1 MQYTVSTGPSAL
13 GYVRVADGE
22 GPIFRKQAEVIE
34 DGCMARRMVLL
45 DVVFDIGSYD
55 RPLRRRP
62 GLMSALDRLAD
73 GEAGC
78 LVVGRLD
85 HLTRSTAEL
94 RVILTGLIER
104 SASLVVLEAGGRP
117 APGNRF
123 GRGEPHEHR
132 LAALAGRGLD
142 VQAIVAALGSDG

>member
-1 MQYTVSTGPSAL
+1 MQYTGSTGPKAL

-22 GPIFRKQAEVIE
+22 GPIFRNQAEVVE
-34 DGCMARRMVLL
+34 DGCTARRMALL
-45 DVVFDIGSYD
+45 DVVYDIGSYD

-62 GLMSALDRLAD
+62 GLMSALDRLGA
-73 GEAGC
+73 GEAEF

-94 RVILTGLIER
+94 RVILGSLIDR
-104 SASLVVLEAGGRP
+104 NASLVVLEAGGRP
-117 APGNRF
+117 GPGRRF

-132 LAALAGRGLD
+132 LATLAGFGLE
-142 VQAIVAALGSDG
+142 VPAIVAALASDG